1 MKRAIVYT
9 DGASSGNPGAS
20 GIGVV
25 IEFGRRH
32 YQHSSYIGIAT
43 NNVAEY
49 AALIH
54 GLEEARR
61 LGAEE
66 VEVYMDSELVVKQ
79 LNGQYRVKNPGLKPL
94 YQQAAAL
101 AGSFRRATFTHIPR
115 EENKQAD
122 NLAKQAVE
130 KGKTSPEQEES
141 DKEAEPQ
148 TRLF

>member
-1 MKRAIVYT
+1 MKRAVVHT

-25 IEFGRRH
+25 IEFGKKH
-32 YQHSSYIGIAT
+32 YEHSSYIGIAT

-49 AALIH
+49 TALIH

-66 VEVYMDSELVVKQ
+66 VEAYMDSELIVKQ

-94 YQQAAAL
+94 YRQAAAL
-101 AGSFRRATFTHIPR
+101 AGSFRKATFTHVPR
-115 EENKQAD
+115 QENKRAD
-122 NLAKQAVE
+122 NLAKQAVK
-130 KGKTSPEQEES
+130 KGKPSPEQ
-141 DKEAEPQ
+141 DKGAGPP